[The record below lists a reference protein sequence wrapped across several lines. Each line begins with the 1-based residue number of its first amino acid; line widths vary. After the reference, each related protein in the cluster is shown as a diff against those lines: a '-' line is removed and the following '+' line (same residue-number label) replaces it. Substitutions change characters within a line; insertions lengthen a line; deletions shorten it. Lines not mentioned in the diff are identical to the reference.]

1 MEEQTKVLVEQR
13 KKSTFAAKDGY
24 DFYKLSLAGDNFL
37 SMEWEEEGEDI
48 TLTYDV
54 ENKIPFSQILK
65 EDKFFIYNIL
75 ISISFLELDYI
86 KYKFSIEPGNLFYNS
101 IGRVYVK
108 DRDIRV
114 GFDVR
119 NKEEFFED
127 YKALCA
133 CALTG
138 QYKYSDYREG
148 GFALYKKSSL
158 TASFNDMKS
167 TEELVDYLMKFRDEQ
182 SDVQAKNYASVN
194 KRTYLFM
201 KIAIAVL
208 AIVVVGLG
216 AYFTYNVLHKEP
228 YYEAVIAA
236 DNAYIENDI
245 AGVIKALQEAEIE
258 DLDKHH
264 KYVLARSYIQS
275 EGLTNEQKDN
285 ILSRITMLSSDKE
298 YEYWIYIGRKDYEN
312 AENIAMQLS
321 DDELLLYAYLVEKD
335 LIENDTTLDG
345 SEKAEKISSLQIKI
359 DSLVKKY
366 ENDESSSNGH
376 GTVIENVSEVES
388 AN

>member
-54 ENKIPFSQILK
+54 ENKISFSQILK

-75 ISISFLELDYI
+75 ISISLLELDYM

-108 DRDIRV
+108 ARDIRAEV
-114 GFDVR
+114 DVR
-119 NKEEFFED
+119 NEEEFFED

-158 TASFNDMKS
+158 TASFNEMN
-167 TEELVDYLMKFRDEQ
+167 TVEELVEYLMKVRDEH
-182 SDVQAKNYASVN
+182 SKIQAKNYASVN

-201 KIAIAVL
+201 KIAVAIL

-216 AYFTYNVLHKEP
+216 AYFTYDVLHKEP

-236 DNAYIENDI
+236 DNAYIANDI
-245 AGVIKALQEAEIE
+245 AGVINALQEVDID

-264 KYVLARSYIQS
+264 KYLLAKSYIQS
-275 EGLTNEQKDN
+275 EGLTKEQKDN
-285 ILSRITMLSSDKE
+285 ILSRITMLSSEKE
-298 YEYWIYIGRKDYEN
+298 YEYWIYIGRKDCEN

-321 DDELLLYAYLVEKD
+321 DDELLLYAYLVEKE
-335 LIENDTTLDG
+335 LIENDTTLNG
-345 SEKAEKISSLQIKI
+345 STKAEMLSALQAKI
-359 DSLVKKY
+359 DSLAKKY
-366 ENDESSSNGH
+366 ENDEVNH
-376 GTVIENVSEVES
+376 IEQDAILDDVSEEES
-388 AN
+388 TY